1 MNESTP
7 AAPFGYMQEPPL
19 SPDNTIRLPPPVQLD
34 PAHDILT
41 PPALPRLD
49 VPDAEPEES
58 PSVDAHLRCY
68 RLLTDKQIAQALRE
82 GTVNNKSVLT
92 IALEHG
98 WIDPEDIAPV
108 EPFDPPFAVELD
120 AQPPRPAP
128 TLETIA
134 TEAALFL
141 RLASGERILV
151 DRFET
156 RELANAEGR
165 HLSFRMGHEREWPL
179 IDGRFV
185 SPEAVVSIDVEA
197 L

>member
-7 AAPFGYMQEPPL
+7 TAPFGYMEEPPV
-19 SPDNTIRLPPPVQLD
+19 SPSADRRLPPPIRLD
-34 PAHDILT
+34 PQADDM
-41 PPALPRLD
+41 PPRMTIA
-49 VPDAEPEES
+49 DAEPQES

-68 RLLTDKQIAQALRE
+68 RLLTDQQIAQALRE
-82 GTVNNKSVLT
+82 GTVNDKSVLT

-98 WIDPEDIAPV
+98 WIDHDDIGAVQAPLL
-108 EPFDPPFAVELD
+108 EFDPP
-120 AQPPRPAP
+120 PPRLERAAP
-128 TLETIA
+128 EKAT

-141 RLASGERILV
+141 RLANGERILV
-151 DRFET
+151 DRFAT

-179 IDGRFV
+179 IEGRFV
-185 SPEAVVSIDVEA
+185 SPDAVVSVDVES

>member
-7 AAPFGYMQEPPL
+7 TAPFGYMEEPPV
-19 SPDNTIRLPPPVQLD
+19 SPSATRRLPLPPPLQLD
-34 PAHDILT
+34 PQAESA
-41 PPALPRLD
+41 PPA
-49 VPDAEPEES
+49 PDAPHAETEER

-68 RLLTDKQIAQALRE
+68 RLLTDQQIAQALRE
-82 GTVNNKSVLT
+82 GTVNDKSVLT
-92 IALEHG
+92 IALEQG
-98 WIDPEDIAPV
+98 WIDQDDIAPV
-108 EPFDPPFAVELD
+108 DTFSAPPPEPT
-120 AQPPRPAP
+120 R
-128 TLETIA
+128 ETTA

-141 RLASGERILV
+141 RLANGERILV
-151 DRFET
+151 DRFAT

-185 SPEAVVSIDVEA
+185 SPEAVVSLDVEA